1 MKAATMSFDNRLG
14 GGNILLWGLGSGQR
28 SYFDQWKNLVA
39 TTRSVDDYIDPYM
52 VETPYDT
59 ETHVY
64 EDQVMTDLYE
74 SNWDQYQ
81 SGLPDVQAQRIAE
94 EEAAAAVA
102 AAVAAAARIAEAEA
116 VRQAEIEAAAKY
128 KAQMEAELLARQ
140 AETARLI
147 ALQTE
152 ADLSANSAQI
162 ANAQAEAER
171 LAAEAK
177 ASAEALAAQQRV
189 LREANEA
196 AAKAGLNYASTLIDN
211 NTPKAAISDSS
222 QIFIAGGVAVIG
234 ILALLF
240 K

>member
-28 SYFDQWKNLVA
+28 SYFDQWRNVEA
-39 TTRSVDDYIDPYM
+39 VRTIDGEYFDPRL
-52 VETPYDT
+52 VETYDS
-59 ETHVY
+59 ELHIY
-64 EDQVMTDLYE
+64 EDQVMTDLYD

-152 ADLSANSAQI
+152 ADLSANAAQI
-162 ANAQAEAER
+162 AYAQAEAER
-171 LAAEAK
+171 IAAEAK
-177 ASAEALAAQQRV
+177 ASAEALAAQQEV
-189 LREANEA
+189 LRKANEA
-196 AAKAGLNYASTLIDN
+196 ASKAGSDYAATLIDN
-211 NTPKAAISDSS
+211 NKPKAAISDSN
-222 QIFIAGGVAVIG
+222 QIFIAGGVAAVG